1 LDADGGRGGVRRCGG
16 CGAIRQEDAMK
27 RLWRIGL
34 VIVIVL
40 LSGCRNRL
48 VIERGGIGRE
58 SDVMIAEAAQNSK

>member
-1 LDADGGRGGVRRCGG
+1 
-16 CGAIRQEDAMK
+16 MK